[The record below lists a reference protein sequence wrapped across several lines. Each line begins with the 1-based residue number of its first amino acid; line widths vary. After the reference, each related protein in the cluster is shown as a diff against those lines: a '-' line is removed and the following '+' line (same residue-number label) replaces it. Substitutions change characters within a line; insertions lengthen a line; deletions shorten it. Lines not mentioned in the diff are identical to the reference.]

1 MNIQPIDLTRPWYA
15 SIASTAATVISQ
27 TNWLQALNQQ
37 SHALSLTN
45 HRGLPVSFVEQSA
58 LPESTAYESFIS
70 ETGCV
75 PTRNNFHDLFNA
87 LVWLSFPETKRQ
99 LNALQAAQISQAGI
113 GTSRGA
119 TRDAATLFDEN
130 AALLVVRDTPQGAR
144 LVEALRNHQW
154 HAAFLGQRELFG
166 PDAEVWLFGHAL
178 MEKLVTP
185 YKAITAHAWVVMTPH
200 EFHLLPHVKKREWLD
215 RHVANQLALLE
226 PDRFSTRC
234 FTPLPVLGVPD
245 WWPQQDQDFYS
256 DATVFRP
263 KITVSDNSAR

>member
-15 SIASTAATVISQ
+15 SIASAATTVITQ
-27 TNWLQALNQQ
+27 TNWLKALNQQ
-37 SHALSLTN
+37 SLDLSLTN

-99 LNALQAAQISQAGI
+99 LNALQASQISRAGI

-119 TRDAATLFDEN
+119 ARDAATLFDEN
-130 AALLVVRDTPQGAR
+130 AALLVVRDTPEGSR
-144 LVEALRNHQW
+144 LVEALRNHEW
-154 HAAFLGQRELFG
+154 HAAFLEQRELFG
-166 PDAEVWLFGHAL
+166 ADAEVWLFGHAL

-185 YKAITAHAWVVMTPH
+185 YKTITAHAWVVMTPH
-200 EFHLLPHVKKREWLD
+200 EFHLLPHDKRREWLD
-215 RHVANQLALLE
+215 RYVANQLASLE
-226 PDRFSTRC
+226 PDRFSTRS
-234 FTPLPVLGVPD
+234 FTPLPVLGEPD

-263 KITVSDNSAR
+263 GKSITSSP

>member
-1 MNIQPIDLTRPWYA
+1 MDFRPIDLTRPWYA
-15 SIASTAATVISQ
+15 SIATAAATIISQ
-27 TNWLQALNQQ
+27 TNWLDALNQQ
-37 SHALSLTN
+37 SLAQSLTN

-70 ETGCV
+70 QTGCV
-75 PTRNNFHDLFNA
+75 PTRNNFHDLFNS

-99 LNALQAAQISQAGI
+99 LNALQASQISRTGV

-119 TRDAATLFDEN
+119 ARDAATLFDEN
-130 AALLVVRDTPQGAR
+130 AALLVVRDSSPGR
-144 LVEALRNHQW
+144 LLVEALQNHQW
-154 HAAFLGQRELFG
+154 QVAFLEQRQLF
-166 PDAEVWLFGHAL
+166 DQHAEVWLFGHAL
-178 MEKLVTP
+178 MEKLASP
-185 YKAITAHAWVVMTPH
+185 YKAITAHAWVVRTPD
-200 EFHLLPHVKKREWLD
+200 EFHLLSHDKRREWLD

-234 FTPLPVLGVPD
+234 FTPLPILGIPG

-263 KITVSDNSAR
+263 KTTVSDNSAS